1 MYSSN
6 LKSNNS
12 SLDILKSMILDEYYP
27 IEQSESI
34 LEFENHG
41 RIHEKSQNFLKE
53 FQRPGIVHINR
64 EELDAFYQELEDL
77 DLSDE
82 SPTTSVSTD
91 KHPSL
96 EQMTFIYIVS
106 NQIYSQNHMFKI
118 GKHKGTKKMLI
129 KRYKTYLIDPI
140 VYFFF
145 PTGTVSSDE
154 AALLDRFSK
163 FRMGTSEFL
172 QMPID
177 KLLDGVHLYFK
188 TKYQRNPSVQ
198 IPYHRCMLQQELYD
212 LAEKRIQF
220 NGVGLDGVPVR
231 GHYKKCGFFPYLD
244 FSNPNDCLKRV
255 EMICEGKKIFHLEFS
270 RLEMDLLMNPSVIDF
285 IRCFMI
291 DFEKKNYVMYLDR
304 FVENGL
310 NDFFVEAMKR
320 IYGYQSFKVLTRKE
334 FLQKET
340 FSERILLI
348 QKSDEPMDILLEKI
362 QMLECCVLIEDRNI
376 YAVSNKECMSVT
388 NKEMGSFEDLFFYFF
403 YVL

>member
-1 MYSSN
+1 
-6 LKSNNS
+6 
-12 SLDILKSMILDEYYP
+12 MILDEYYP
-27 IEQSESI
+27 IERSESI
-34 LEFENHG
+34 LEFENQE
-41 RIHEKSQNFLKE
+41 RTQEKSRNFLEE
-53 FQRPGIVHINR
+53 FKRPGIVHINR

-77 DLSDE
+77 DLSSDE
-82 SPTTSVSTD
+82 SPTSTSVSTD

-106 NQIYSQNHMFKI
+106 NQIYSQNHMYKI

-145 PTGTVSSDE
+145 PTGTVSLDE

-172 QMPID
+172 QMPIE
-177 KLLDGVHLYFK
+177 KLLDGVQLYFK

-198 IPYHRCMLQQELYD
+198 IPYHRCMMQQEVYD
-212 LAEKRIQF
+212 LVEKRIMF
-220 NGVGLDGVPVR
+220 NGVGSDGVPVR

-255 EMICEGKKIFHLEFS
+255 EMICEGKQIFHLEFPI
-270 RLEMDLLMNPSVIDF
+270 LEMDLLMNPSVVDF

-320 IYGYQSFKVLTRKE
+320 IYGYHSFKVLTRKE

-376 YAVSNKECMSVT
+376 YSVSNKECMKDTNKECMFRDT
-388 NKEMGSFEDLFFYFF
+388 NKEMGSFEDLFYYFF